1 MLKISIHLDA
11 SLHRLG
17 HGLPGDDARG
27 LQADTEPLAGSEG
40 TLAINGVAQGIND
53 PAETLHADRDVDDG
67 TGPLHDIALDRE
79 LVKKGQRLCLI
90 LQDRN

>member
-40 TLAINGVAQGIND
+40 TLTINGVSKGVNN
-53 PAETLHADRDVDDG
+53 PAETLHANGNVDNG
-67 TGPLHDIALDRE
+67 TSPLDNIALKTE
-79 LVKKGQRLCLI
+79 
-90 LQDRN
+90 NW